1 METITS
7 RENAK
12 IKYACAVRDSE
23 KQRAADGLFF
33 AEGPKLCLELAKS
46 CTPRAMYATAA
57 ALAKT
62 PELAQFDPAEIAPHV
77 AEKLSGTKSNQ
88 GVFAL
93 FETPVP
99 PADTLDTA
107 RRILMLEG
115 VQDPGNVGRVAG
127 IADLHQPHPPREHRQ
142 HPVELPAARAC
153 VRLHAAAG
161 AVQNPQRVRLHDN
174 ADVVV
179 VAAVSGGGVSARQG
193 VSLCARFMRAENEFA
208 APELPRAAQGIQV
221 VHGVARRP
229 VCAVDAAPLPAAA
242 ANRAD
247 DQPDAVA
254 VAVRAVAPQ
263 SVARISRL
271 NPPYIRQKFV
281 DGHVFTPIQPMRKG
295 GLGCKKKTEQP
306 QKPLRHQFTLDYAST
321 RKA

>member
-1 METITS
+1 MTT
-7 RENAK
+7 RWRR
-12 IKYACAVRDSE
+12 AVRRRTSWHNQQNCI
-23 KQRAADGLFF
+23 KTQGGRHKKRTALLVYPFKSRSAASVSASAAPRCAQTAFL
-33 AEGPKLCLELAKS
+33 LELAE
-46 CTPRAMYATAA
+46 R
-57 ALAKT
+57 L
-62 PELAQFDPAEIAPHV
+62 FGFRAEIAVLRRAGAGGSRRH
-77 AEKLSGTKSNQ
+77 Q
-88 GVFAL
+88 RAL
-93 FETPVP
+93 QPFH
-99 PADTLDTA
+99 
-107 RRILMLEG
+107 
-115 VQDPGNVGRVAG
+115 RVAG
-127 IADLHQPHPPREHRQ
+127 IADLHQPYSPREHRQ
-142 HPVELPAARAC
+142 HPVKLPAARAC
-153 VRLHAAAG
+153 VRFHAAAG

-174 ADVVV
+174 ADMVV
-179 VAAVSGGGVSARQG
+179 VAAVGGGGVSARQG

-295 GLGCKKKTEQP
+295 GLGC
-306 QKPLRHQFTLDYAST
+306 QKNGAAA
-321 RKA
+321 KAAPP

>member
-1 METITS
+1 MTTRWRRAGRRRKSWHNQQNCIKTQGGRHKKRTALLAYPFKS
-7 RENAK
+7 RSAASVSASAAPDALRPLFCWNWRS
-12 IKYACAVRDSE
+12 ACSVSA
-23 KQRAADGLFF
+23 
-33 AEGPKLCLELAKS
+33 PKSPSAPCRGRGES
-46 CTPRAMYATAA
+46 RRHQC
-57 ALAKT
+57 AL
-62 PELAQFDPAEIAPHV
+62 Q
-77 AEKLSGTKSNQ
+77 
-88 GVFAL
+88 AL
-93 FETPVP
+93 H
-99 PADTLDTA
+99 
-107 RRILMLEG
+107 
-115 VQDPGNVGRVAG
+115 RVAG
-127 IADLHQPHPPREHRQ
+127 IADLHQPYSPREHRQ
-142 HPVELPAARAC
+142 HPVKLPAARAC
-153 VRLHAAAG
+153 VCFHAAAG
-161 AVQNPQRVRLHDN
+161 AVQNPQWVRLHDD

-193 VSLCARFMRAENEFA
+193 VPLCARFMRAENEFA

-221 VHGVARRP
+221 VHGVACRP

-263 SVARISRL
+263 SVARISSL

-295 GLGCKKKTEQP
+295 GLGCKKTEQP
-306 QKPLRHQFTLDYAST
+306 KKPLRHQFTLDYAST